1 MPDEQRGGPTIAQIV
16 GEKVRNL
23 EKVLFYF
30 SVGSRYSYLASTQ
43 MDALERE
50 TGCEVEWRPLY
61 SVDLYR
67 LRGSNPFEGG
77 PVSGQYD
84 WDWRRRDAE
93 RWAEYYGVPFR
104 EPRGTVD
111 FDPRLLARA
120 CTAAGSLG
128 AVRGFSRVLFD
139 AMFAGNLTRIGE
151 EECLRS
157 AEYCGIERDRFSSIL
172 HSPETE
178 ARLETTARKAHEAG
192 AFGVPTFVVGDEV
205 FWGNDRL
212 VLLRDHLRKLAAKA

>member
-1 MPDEQRGGPTIAQIV
+1 MRERK
-16 GEKVRNL
+16 KVH
-23 EKVLFYF
+23 FYF

-67 LRGSNPFEGG
+67 LRSANPFEGD

-120 CTAAGSLG
+120 CTAARSMGLG
-128 AVRGFSRVLFD
+128 RGYSRALFD
-139 AMFAGNLTRIGE
+139 AVFAENLAHIGE
-151 EECLRS
+151 EECVRR
-157 AEYCGIERDRFSSIL
+157 AEGCGIRGDRFSSTL
-172 HSPETE
+172 RSPETE
-178 ARLETTARKAHEAG
+178 ARLETATREAHEAG

-212 VLLRDHLRKLAAKA
+212 SLLRHHLRKLAGHT

>member
-1 MPDEQRGGPTIAQIV
+1 MRNS
-16 GEKVRNL
+16 EKVR
-23 EKVLFYF
+23 FYF

-43 MDALERE
+43 LDALERE
-50 TGCEVEWRPLY
+50 TGFEVEWHPLY

-67 LRGSNPFEGG
+67 LRGANPFEGG

-84 WDWRRRDAE
+84 WGWRRRDAE

-104 EPRGTVD
+104 EPRGAVD

-120 CTAAGSLG
+120 CTAAGALG
-128 AVRGFSRVLFD
+128 AVREYSRALFG
-139 AMFAGNLTRIGE
+139 AMFAGDLTRIGE
-151 EECLRS
+151 EECVRIADGCGITGDRFYFTLRS
-157 AEYCGIERDRFSSIL
+157 PEAES
-172 HSPETE
+172 
-178 ARLETTARKAHEAG
+178 RLETTAREAHEAG

-212 VLLRDHLRKLAAKA
+212 PLLRHHLRKLTGQAREA

>member
-1 MPDEQRGGPTIAQIV
+1 MRER
-16 GEKVRNL
+16 

-43 MDALERE
+43 VDALERE
-50 TGCEVEWRPLY
+50 IGCEVEWCPLY

-67 LRGSNPFEGG
+67 LRGANPFDGRSL
-77 PVSGQYD
+77 SGQYE

-104 EPRGTVD
+104 DPIGTVD

-120 CTAAGSLG
+120 CAAARSLG
-128 AVRGFSRVLFD
+128 VTRDYGRLLFD
-139 AMFAGNLTRIGE
+139 TIFAGNLTSIGE
-151 EECLRS
+151 EECVRI
-157 AEYCGIERDRFSSIL
+157 AEDCGIGRDRFSSIL

-178 ARLETTARKAHEAG
+178 ARLERTARRAHDAG

-212 VLLRDHLRKLAAKA
+212 ALLRHHLDKLAGQA

>member
-1 MPDEQRGGPTIAQIV
+1 MTSSGRRGHRTGATGYGNGMSERKEV
-16 GEKVRNL
+16 H
-23 EKVLFYF
+23 FYF

-67 LRGSNPFEGG
+67 LRGANPFEGG

-84 WDWRRRDAE
+84 WGWRRRDAE

-111 FDPRLLARA
+111 FEPRLLARA
-120 CTAAGSLG
+120 CTAAKALG
-128 AVRGFSRVLFD
+128 AGREYCRVLFD
-139 AMFAGNLTRIGE
+139 AVFAGDLARIAE
-151 EECLRS
+151 EECVRS
-157 AEYCGIERDRFSSIL
+157 AEDCGLRRDRFASIL
-172 HSPETE
+172 HSPQTE
-178 ARLETTARKAHEAG
+178 ARLETAAREAHEAG
-192 AFGVPTFVVGDEV
+192 AFGVPTFVVGEEV

-212 VLLRDHLRKLAAKA
+212 VLLRHHLQKLAG

>member
-1 MPDEQRGGPTIAQIV
+1 MQER
-16 GEKVRNL
+16 EKVR
-23 EKVLFYF
+23 FYF

-67 LRGSNPFEGG
+67 LRGANPFEGG
-77 PVSGQYD
+77 PISGQYD

-120 CTAAGSLG
+120 CTAAEASG
-128 AVRGFSRVLFD
+128 AGREYCRILFD
-139 AMFAGNLTRIGE
+139 AVFAGDLTRIGV
-151 EECLRS
+151 EECVRS
-157 AEYCGIERDRFSSIL
+157 AEDCGLLRDVFSSRL
-172 HSPETE
+172 HSPQTE
-178 ARLETTARKAHEAG
+178 ARLEMAAREAHEAG

-212 VLLRDHLRKLAAKA
+212 ALLRHHLHKLAVQH